1 MCGISGTLSFPGE
14 KPVQATLLERMNYVQ
29 QHRGPDSS
37 GLWISPARD
46 VGFGFRRLAIVDLDT
61 KANQPMPNED
71 ESLHLVF
78 NGEIYN
84 HKEIRRELEAKGGH
98 SWKTDHSDSEVIVHA
113 YEEWGV
119 DCLHHFR
126 GMFAFALWDE
136 RRRHLWLARDRMG
149 VKPLY
154 YTWNSRFFSF
164 ASEIKA
170 LLVDPRIPRRMNE
183 EAFFHF
189 LSFLVSPA
197 PQTLFEG
204 ILKIPAGCS
213 LLVRPGTEPH
223 LTRYWDAAR
232 DAVPQG
238 LLGEADATA
247 ELTRLLDESIRLRK
261 VSDVPMG
268 VFLSG
273 GIDSSLNT
281 VLFARGEKSPVHTFS
296 LGYEKN
302 HPSYQNEFAYART
315 VATQTQSNHHEVQI
329 GERDLLDFMPRM
341 VELQDEPIVDPVCIP
356 VYFLSMAARKQ
367 GVIVCQVGE
376 GADELFCGYP
386 FWDHIL
392 RWDYLGGH
400 PMARPWL
407 PLMQAGL
414 TLVGKKRSLAY
425 EQLRRLQLH
434 QPIFWGGAEAF
445 SQVGKSLL
453 LGERLKKKFSGF
465 TSWEAIRPIYERFTA
480 GCRMPGPVHWMSYLD
495 LSLRLPELLLMRV
508 DKMSMGASIECRVPY
523 LDHRLVEFV
532 MGLPEK
538 LLYHPGQ
545 PKRLLKMAARPFL
558 PASILNR
565 PKQGFGLPLVEWFLS
580 RLGKQ
585 AALTL
590 KEFARK
596 TDYLDPRE
604 IDRLLALKKA
614 GQLWYLYNFA
624 LWHEQSI
631 EKSPPIPS
639 LGGGE
644 S

>member
-14 KPVQATLLERMNYVQ
+14 KPVQSALLERMNYVQ
-29 QHRGPDSS
+29 QHRDPDSS

-46 VGFGFRRLAIVDLDT
+46 VGFGFRRLAIVDLDA
-61 KANQPMPNED
+61 KANQPMANED

-84 HKEIRRELEAKGGH
+84 HVEVRRELEAKGGH
-98 SWKTDHSDSEVIVHA
+98 SWKTDHSDSEVIIHA

-119 DCLHHFR
+119 DCLHRLR

-213 LLVRPGTEPH
+213 LLVRPGREPQ

-238 LLGEADATA
+238 LLSEADATA
-247 ELTRLLDESIRLRK
+247 ELTRLLDESVRLRK
-261 VSDVPMG
+261 VSDVPVG

-281 VLFARGEKSPVHTFS
+281 ILFSRGEKSPVHTFS
-296 LGYEKN
+296 LGYDKS

-315 VATQTQSNHHEVQI
+315 VAAQAQSNHHEVRI

-341 VELQDEPIVDPVCIP
+341 VEFQDEPIVDPVCIP
-356 VYFLSMAARKQ
+356 VYFLSRAARKQ

-392 RWDYLGGH
+392 RWDSLWDR
-400 PMARPWL
+400 PIARPWS
-407 PLMQAGL
+407 PLVQDGL
-414 TLVGKKRSLAY
+414 AAVGKKRSLLY
-425 EQLRRLQLH
+425 EQLRRLQKR

-445 SQVGKSLL
+445 TQVGKCLL
-453 LGERLKKKFSGF
+453 LGERLKKRFSGF
-465 TSWEAIRPIYERFTA
+465 SSWEAIRPIYERFTT
-480 GCRMPGPVHWMSYLD
+480 GCRAPWGPEPTPKKKSGAGMENSRKKMPDIS
-495 LSLRLPELLLMRV
+495 S
-508 DKMSMGASIECRVPY
+508 S
-523 LDHRLVEFV
+523 
-532 MGLPEK
+532 
-538 LLYHPGQ
+538 
-545 PKRLLKMAARPFL
+545 
-558 PASILNR
+558 
-565 PKQGFGLPLVEWFLS
+565 
-580 RLGKQ
+580 
-585 AALTL
+585 
-590 KEFARK
+590 
-596 TDYLDPRE
+596 
-604 IDRLLALKKA
+604 
-614 GQLWYLYNFA
+614 
-624 LWHEQSI
+624 
-631 EKSPPIPS
+631 
-639 LGGGE
+639 
-644 S
+644 

>member
-1 MCGISGTLSFPGE
+1 MCGISGTLTSPGE
-14 KPVQATLLERMNYVQ
+14 KPVQSVLLERMNHVQ
-29 QHRGPDSS
+29 QHRGPDAS

-46 VGFGFRRLAIVDLDT
+46 VGFGFRRLAIVDLDA
-61 KANQPMPNED
+61 KANQPMSNED
-71 ESLHLVF
+71 DSLHLVF

-84 HKEIRRELEAKGGH
+84 HAEIRRELEAKGGH
-98 SWKTDHSDSEVIVHA
+98 SWKTDHSDSEVILHA

-119 DCLHHFR
+119 DCLRRFL

-136 RRRHLWLARDRMG
+136 RRRHLWLARDRVG
-149 VKPLY
+149 IKPLY
-154 YTWNSRFFSF
+154 YHWNPRFFSF

-204 ILKIPAGCS
+204 ISKIPAGCS
-213 LLVRPGTEPH
+213 LLIRPGTEPH

-238 LLGEADATA
+238 LLSEADAVA
-247 ELTRLLDESIRLRK
+247 ELTRLLNESVQLRK
-261 VSDVPMG
+261 VSDVPVG
-268 VFLSG
+268 IFLSG

-281 VLFARGEKSPVHTFS
+281 VLFSRGEKSPVHTFS
-296 LGYEKN
+296 LGYKKS
-302 HPSYQNEFAYART
+302 HPSYQNEYAYART
-315 VATQTQSNHHEVQI
+315 IASQVQSIHHEIEI
-329 GERDLLDFMPRM
+329 GEQDLLDFIPRM

-356 VYFLSMAARKQ
+356 VYFLSKAARQQ

-386 FWDHIL
+386 FWDNIL
-392 RWDYLGGH
+392 KLDYLVDR
-400 PMARPWL
+400 PLARPWL

-414 TLVGKKRSLAY
+414 TLFGKKRSLLY
-425 EQLRRLQLH
+425 EQLNRIQKH

-445 SQVGKSLL
+445 THLGKSLI
-453 LGERLKKKFSGF
+453 LGNRLKKKFSGQS
-465 TSWEAIRPIYERFTA
+465 SWEAIRPIYERFTA
-480 GCRMPGPVHWMSYLD
+480 GCRSPGPLHWMSYLD
-495 LSLRLPELLLMRV
+495 LNLRLPELLLMRV

-523 LDHRLVEFV
+523 LDHRLIEFA

-538 LLYHPGQ
+538 LLYHAGQ

-565 PKQGFGLPLVEWFLS
+565 PKQGFGVPLVEWFLGK
-580 RLGKQ
+580 LGKQ
-585 AALTL
+585 VEQTL
-590 KEFARK
+590 KEFAMK
-596 TDYLDPRE
+596 TDYLDPQE
-604 IDRLLALKKA
+604 IDRLLRLKKA
-614 GQLWYLYNFA
+614 NQLWYLYNFA
-624 LWHEQSI
+624 IWHEQAFD
-631 EKSPPIPS
+631 KSLDFPMA
-639 LGGGE
+639 GGGE